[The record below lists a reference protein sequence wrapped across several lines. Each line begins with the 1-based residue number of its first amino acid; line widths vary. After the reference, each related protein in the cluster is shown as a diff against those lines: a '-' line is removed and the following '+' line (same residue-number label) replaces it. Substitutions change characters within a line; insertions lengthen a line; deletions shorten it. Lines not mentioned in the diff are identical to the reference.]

1 MQARATQERTLQS
14 KKEEAY
20 SNTLRNLLKVQNRRD
35 LWTEKKSGQWE
46 AHITDEGLMIVYP
59 DMVEAQF
66 WVSALTIY
74 CSEDQRETIQRVSSN
89 VNNTVADFVSGDLF
103 RPHPEQEESYESPE
117 SAIQKQ
123 PESDQ
128 YITRFNGLY
137 ETILACAR
145 EDIGAS
151 YTD

>member
-1 MQARATQERTLQS
+1 
-14 KKEEAY
+14 
-20 SNTLRNLLKVQNRRD
+20 
-35 LWTEKKSGQWE
+35 
-46 AHITDEGLMIVYP
+46 MIVYP

-66 WVSALTIY
+66 WASALTIY

-89 VNNTVADFVSGDLF
+89 INTTVADFVSGDLF
-103 RPHPEQEESYESPE
+103 RPYPEREESYESPE

-123 PESDQ
+123 QKSDQ